1 MSYVGAKPYPIKDGG
16 TGQSS
21 LPTNGQL
28 LIGDSGSFDL
38 RNLTA
43 GSGINITNG
52 PGSITIAST
61 TAPPILTPV
70 FIARKTSTA
79 SNVTG
84 DGTDYT
90 VIFDTTDANVG
101 LCYDS
106 TTGIFT
112 APDTDD
118 YIFMF
123 CITTG
128 DIGSAH
134 TLADM
139 KIVLGSGVTAH
150 GFYGN
155 PYVTAVSGKMQ
166 MSQCVGVMVT
176 ASDTVR
182 VSFTVSNG
190 TKIVDVIGSASD
202 YDTWFAGYRLSG
214 SGGGGGSQVNGVIDG
229 SGNTVSP
236 SGGLITLV
244 NGNNVSSLSGSPSH
258 ITFNLTGTT
267 DHAVQIGNA
276 TGSLTSLSAGVPG
289 TTLVSA
295 GAGSDPAFGVAQV
308 IGGGTG
314 LSTLTNRAVMLGQG
328 TSNVAFAS
336 PSTAGYALCSN
347 GASADPS
354 FQVVPASGGGT
365 GAASLTGV
373 VIGNGS
379 SPFTASTLTQHYAL
393 VAGASNTITS
403 VNPSTAGFV
412 LTSNGP
418 GVDPSFQA
426 VGGTSMISTV
436 TDGSGNVVSPTAGN
450 ITLVNGNNVS
460 SLSSSPSN
468 ITLNLTGT
476 TNHAVQVGN
485 ATGALTS
492 IPSGSSG
499 QALISAGAGSDPAFG
514 VLGVPGGGTGSAT
527 LTNHAVLLGKGTSAI
542 GTVGLAAA
550 GLPLVSNGLASD
562 PAYGVLT
569 VPGGGTG
576 ATSLTNNAVIIGQGT
591 SALSSVGPGA
601 SGLPLVGQG
610 ASAPVFASLGVAG
623 GGTGATTL
631 TGILTGNGTSPVT
644 ASAVSQYS
652 TLVAGSSNSVVGV
665 APSSTIGYVLT
676 SNGSSAN
683 PSYQAVSGTYITWI
697 DATSASYTL
706 AAQTGYVTN
715 NAGGVNYTL
724 PASSNIGDQ
733 FKIVGKTGITTIT
746 PNANQQILI
755 GSASGTIGVT
765 GTAVGTNVGD
775 SILMT
780 CITAGASS
788 KWRASS
794 LIGNWTLN

>member
-16 TGQSS
+16 TGQVS
-21 LPTNGQL
+21 LPANGQL
-28 LIGDSGSFDL
+28 LVGDNGAFDL

-43 GSGINITNG
+43 GTGINIVNA

-61 TAPPILTPV
+61 ISPPILTPV
-70 FIARKTSTA
+70 FIARKTATS
-79 SNVTG
+79 SDVTG

-90 VIFDTTDANVG
+90 VIFDTTDANIG

-123 CITTG
+123 CVTTG
-128 DIGSAH
+128 DVGAAH

-176 ASDTVR
+176 ASDTAK

-190 TKIVDVIGSASD
+190 TKIVDVIGSAN

-214 SGGGGGSQVNGVIDG
+214 SGGGGGSQVDGVVDG

-244 NGNNVSSLSGSPSH
+244 NGNNVASLSGSPSH
-258 ITFNLTGTT
+258 ITFNITGTT
-267 DHAVQIGNA
+267 DHAVQLGNA

-314 LSTLTNRAVMLGQG
+314 LSTLTNHGVVIGQG
-328 TSNVAFAS
+328 TSNVALAS
-336 PSTAGYALCSN
+336 PGTAGLALVSN
-347 GASADPS
+347 GVAFDPS
-354 FQVVPASGGGT
+354 FQVVPTSGGGT

-373 VIGNGS
+373 VIGNGA
-379 SPFTASTLTQHYAL
+379 SPFTASLVTQNYAL
-393 VAGASNTITS
+393 VGGAGNTITS

-426 VGGTSMISTV
+426 VGGASLLSTV
-436 TDGSGNVVSPTAGN
+436 TDGSGNVVSPTVGN
-450 ITLVNGNNVS
+450 ITLVNGANVS
-460 SLSSSPSN
+460 SLSGSPSN

-485 ATGALTS
+485 AGGSLTS

-514 VLGVPGGGTGSAT
+514 VLTVPGGGTGSAT
-527 LTNHAVLLGKGTSAI
+527 LTNHAVLLGQGTSAI
-542 GTVGLAAA
+542 GAVGLAAA

-562 PAYGVLT
+562 PAYNVLT

-576 ATSLTNNAVIIGQGT
+576 ATTLVNNAVIIGQGA

-610 ASAPVFASLGVAG
+610 ASAPVFAALGVPG

-631 TGILTGNGTSPVT
+631 TGILTGNGTSAMT
-644 ASAVSQYS
+644 ASAVSQYT
-652 TLVAGSSNSVVGV
+652 TLVAGASNTVVGV
-665 APSSTIGYVLT
+665 GPGSAGEILT
-676 SNGSSAN
+676 SNGAGAN
-683 PSYQAVSGTYITWI
+683 PSYQSISGTFAWT
-697 DATSASYTL
+697 DATNATYTIVKNN
-706 AAQTGYVTN
+706 AYVTN
-715 NAGGVNYTL
+715 RGGGVNYTL
-724 PASSNIGDQ
+724 PASAALGDM
-733 FKIVGKTGITTIT
+733 FKIVGKLGITTIT
-746 PNANQQILI
+746 PNAGQQLLI

-765 GTAVGTNVGD
+765 GTAIATNVGD
-775 SILMT
+775 CIVFS

-788 KWRASS
+788 VWRANNFVGS
-794 LIGNWTLN
+794 WTLT